1 MKELFAQWLEQHVPL
16 KAEHVMSLIRQSRQ
30 GRDNDSTFG
39 RRQRGT
45 GEYARLIGQRF
56 SVAARKH
63 GLAGELPCL
72 DTTRFEK
79 PRGDDTQLSLF

>member
-1 MKELFAQWLEQHVPL
+1 
-16 KAEHVMSLIRQSRQ
+16 MSLIRQSRQ

-56 SVAARKH
+56 RVAARKH
-63 GLAGELPCL
+63 GLDAELPCL
-72 DTTRFEK
+72 DTTRFER
-79 PRGDDTQLSLF
+79 PGGDEAQLSLF